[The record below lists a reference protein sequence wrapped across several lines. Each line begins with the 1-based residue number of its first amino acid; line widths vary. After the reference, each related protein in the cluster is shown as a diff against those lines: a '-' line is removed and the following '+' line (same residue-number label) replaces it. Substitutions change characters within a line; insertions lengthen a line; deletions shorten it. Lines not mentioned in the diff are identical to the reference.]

1 MNGIFAL
8 GTNSI
13 IQFIVALLML
23 CFVVVLCYFA
33 TRFIAN
39 YQKGI
44 VGKGNIEVIEAKS
57 ISSNK
62 MIEIVRIGSEYYALG
77 VSKDN
82 ISLIAKLDKDT
93 ILISE
98 PEPSKIGES
107 FSQILDKVKGIK
119 KTKDE

>member
-1 MNGIFAL
+1 MN
-8 GTNSI
+8 SV
-13 IQFIVALLML
+13 IQFVVALLML
-23 CFVVVLCYFA
+23 CFVIVLCYFT

-62 MIEIVRIGSEYYALG
+62 MIEIVRIGKEYYALG

-82 ISLIAKLDKDT
+82 ISLIARIDEDT
-93 ILISE
+93 ILLSE
-98 PEPSKIGES
+98 PEPSKINES

-119 KTKDE
+119 KTKDK